1 MDTLNT
7 VVTIC
12 LTCVAVVTILF
23 PMLQTGHSLL
33 RYMQLI
39 AEACAMP
46 PTRDTSIRRGLEVLL
61 VLQSS
66 RARESGGLGVTEISE
81 ILGMDKSQISR
92 SLKVLAEYGMV
103 DRDPK
108 TRAFR
113 LGWRIFNMAQ
123 VSGDQ
128 RLLECAGQVLDDL
141 VVRLDESV
149 YLSVLSGFEALSV
162 AERTANHSIQAMPA
176 QWSLYSTSVGRVL
189 LTDKTSPEIRAMYD
203 GQKLRSAR
211 EGGVGSVDDLVET
224 VARVREDGHAIVV
237 DEFEVG
243 LAAVGVPVRD
253 YRGVLIASLGVSGP
267 TFRLESKIE
276 QAVTDLKL
284 AAQQLEDL
292 LALRNGER
300 FPLGWNA

>member
-1 MDTLNT
+1 
-7 VVTIC
+7 
-12 LTCVAVVTILF
+12 
-23 PMLQTGHSLL
+23 
-33 RYMQLI
+33 
-39 AEACAMP
+39 MP

-61 VLQSS
+61 VLQTS
-66 RARESGGLGVTEISE
+66 RAREKGGLGVTEIAE
-81 ILGMDKSQISR
+81 ILDMDKSQISR
-92 SLKVLAEYGMV
+92 SLKVLTEYGMV

-128 RLLECAGQVLDDL
+128 RLLECAGEVLDDL

-189 LTDKTSPEIRAMYD
+189 LTDRTSAEIRAMYD
-203 GQKLRSAR
+203 GQTLRTAR
-211 EGGVGSVDDLVET
+211 EGGVRTIDDLVET
-224 VARVREDGHAIVV
+224 VSRVRDEGHAIVV

-267 TFRLESKIE
+267 TFRLEPKID
-276 QAVTDLKL
+276 QAVTDLKH

-300 FPLGWNA
+300 FPLRWDA